1 MVCMSTHKIEITQNG
16 FSVLKEI
23 IEKAEKYVHLASF
36 LFYDEKVA
44 DLLIEKA
51 KSGLSVE
58 LLTTPSD
65 AARSDELKEW
75 SSQLQ
80 KKLESFSVKLIPCE
94 WEVGQPQR
102 TVSTFAGGRR
112 PTWFAMHAKY
122 LVTDKHAV
130 IMSADLT
137 QDFHEGGEWDS
148 FIIYDEPKRILWLR
162 EKYELM
168 KDFFT
173 SVKNYV
179 PREYIDSALEPRKL
193 LRGYPLKE
201 VTPSIED
208 GFYILPLD
216 AYGRHVV
223 EKLVNDSEDFIYC
236 MYETIYDDKLSFI
249 FLKKLITSPRI
260 DFRLLSP
267 PLTVYQQN
275 PLKARANFVQL
286 ASHGAEIKNIEN
298 LRTKMMIT
306 DKAVVSGSFDLS
318 VMGIGKFRRE
328 KGLKLWVESTEIMD
342 INTDKSFISQAKSS
356 FLELYERASKQ
367 YGEWFK
373 KDAVRSLRSAGAKR
387 IANEA
392 KLAMGLLI
400 FYEGR
405 KSSERIK
412 KISVVAVEIARLFNK
427 NKPYVKADHIL
438 DAEQILLLKERN
450 ELDSETIRKILG
462 LLEGDTF
469 LKKLGNLL

>member
-1 MVCMSTHKIEITQNG
+1 MSTSRIEVTDNG
-16 FSVLKEI
+16 FPVLKKI
-23 IEKAEKYVHLASF
+23 IEMAEKYVYFASF

-44 DLLIEKA
+44 DLLIKKRE
-51 KSGLSVE
+51 SGMPVE

-75 SSQLQ
+75 STQLQ
-80 KKLESFSVKLIPCE
+80 KRLESSGVKVIPCE
-94 WEVGQPQR
+94 WEVGQPER

-130 IMSADLT
+130 IMSADIT
-137 QDFHEGGEWDS
+137 QDFNKGGQWDS
-148 FIIYDEPKRILWLR
+148 FVIYDEPKRIQLLR
-162 EKYELM
+162 EKYELI

-173 SVKNYV
+173 GVESYV
-179 PREYIDSALEPRKL
+179 PKEYIDSTLEPRKL

-201 VTPSIED
+201 ITPSIED

-216 AYGRHVV
+216 AYGRQAI
-223 EKLVNDSEDFIYC
+223 EKLIDDSEDFLYC
-236 MYETIYDDKLSFI
+236 TYETIYDDKLTFNI
-249 FLKKLITSPRI
+249 LKKLITSPRI
-260 DFRLLSP
+260 DFRMLSP

-286 ASHGAEIKNIEN
+286 ASHGAEIKNLEN

-306 DKAVVSGSFDLS
+306 DKAVISGSFDLS
-318 VMGIGKFRRE
+318 VMGIGRFRRE

-342 INTDKSFISQAKSS
+342 VNTDKSFIAQAKSS
-356 FLELYERASKQ
+356 FLKLYEKASKQ

-373 KDAVRSLRSAGAKR
+373 KDAEKSLRSAGAKI

-392 KLAMGLLI
+392 KLALGLLI
-400 FYEGR
+400 FNEGR
-405 KSSERIK
+405 KSSECIK
-412 KISVVAVEIARLFNK
+412 KISVIAVEVARLFNK
-427 NKPYVKADHIL
+427 NKPYVKADYVL
-438 DAEQILLLKERN
+438 KAEQILLLKERN
-450 ELDSETIRKILG
+450 ELDSDTIRKILG
-462 LLEGDTF
+462 LLEGNTF
-469 LKKLGNLL
+469 LKELENLL

>member
-1 MVCMSTHKIEITQNG
+1 MSTPRIEVTTNG

-23 IEKAEKYVHLASF
+23 MELAEKYVYLASF

-44 DLLIEKA
+44 HLLMEKS
-51 KSGLSVE
+51 KSGISVE
-58 LLTTPSD
+58 LLTTPSE
-65 AARSDELKEW
+65 AARSDEVKEW

-80 KKLESFSVKLIPCE
+80 RRLESSGVKIIPCE

-130 IMSADLT
+130 IMSADIT
-137 QDFHEGGEWDS
+137 QDFNKGGKWDS
-148 FIIYDEPKRILWLR
+148 FVIYDEPKRIQLLR

-173 SVKNYV
+173 GVESYV
-179 PREYIDSALEPRKL
+179 PKEYIDSALEPRKL

-216 AYGRHVV
+216 VYGRQVV
-223 EKLVNDSEDFIYC
+223 ERLINKSEEFIYC
-236 MYETIYDDKLSFI
+236 MYETFYDDKLSFNI
-249 FLKKLITSPRI
+249 LNKLITSPRI
-260 DFRLLSP
+260 DFRMLSP

-286 ASHGAEIKNIEN
+286 ASHGAEIKNLEN
-298 LRTKMMIT
+298 LRTKMIIT
-306 DKAVVSGSFDLS
+306 DKAVISGSFDLS

-328 KGLKLWVESTEIMD
+328 RGLKLWVESTEIMD
-342 INTDKSFISQAKSS
+342 INTNKSFISQAKSS

-367 YGEWFK
+367 YGKWFK
-373 KDAVRSLRSAGAKR
+373 KDAERSLRSAGAKM
-387 IANEA
+387 IANDAKEA
-392 KLAMGLLI
+392 LGLLI
-400 FYEGR
+400 FNEGR

-412 KISVVAVEIARLFNK
+412 KISVITVEIARLFNK
-427 NKPYVKADHIL
+427 IKPYVKADHIL
-438 DAEQILLLKERN
+438 SAEQFLLLKEKN
-450 ELDSETIRKILG
+450 ELDPETIRKMLG

-469 LKKLGNLL
+469 LKKLRNLL